1 MIVTWQNQQNE
12 CAPSENSDQPGQPG
26 HPPRL
31 IWVFAGHTVT
41 LLVVSCCS
49 SYDDGTVVDDKENN
63 HSNNNADDDDKDD
76 GVGGGNDV
84 DDDKEMRTDSLT
96 VWLKRSSSL
105 HLHGILIY
113 PMYYVD
119 TGIYDD
125 GDNVVDNDIILMIHV
140 LLESWQVCCQYL
152 GHCWV

>member
-1 MIVTWQNQQNE
+1 M
-12 CAPSENSDQPGQPG
+12 
-26 HPPRL
+26 
-31 IWVFAGHTVT
+31 
-41 LLVVSCCS
+41 SCRG
-49 SYDDGTVVDDKENN
+49 SYDDGTVEDDKENN
-63 HSNNNADDDDKDD
+63 HGNNNDDDDKDG
-76 GVGGGNDV
+76 GVGGGDDV

-105 HLHGILIY
+105 PLHGILIY

-140 LLESWQVCCQYL
+140 LLES
-152 GHCWV
+152 